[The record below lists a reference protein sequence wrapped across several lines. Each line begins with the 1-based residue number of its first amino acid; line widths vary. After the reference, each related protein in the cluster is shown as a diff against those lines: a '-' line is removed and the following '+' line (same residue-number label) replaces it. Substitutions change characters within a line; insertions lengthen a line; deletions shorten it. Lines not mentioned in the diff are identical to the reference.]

1 MRGLWGRG
9 NAAGVDGMGSGA
21 AGVGG
26 EKGGVGTTSDV
37 VLILI
42 TKKMVSE
49 SCGLWQVDRRMLLQ
63 TICCGRYFW
72 VDQKNTKKMV
82 KKW

>member
-1 MRGLWGRG
+1 MGKGKCGWSGWDGKWGRG
-9 NAAGVDGMGSGA
+9 SW
-21 AGVGG
+21 G
-26 EKGGVGTTSDV
+26 EEGGVGTTSDV
-37 VLILI
+37 VLISI
-42 TKKMVSE
+42 IKKMLSK
-49 SCGLWQVDRRMLLQ
+49 SKGLRQVARRMLLQ

>member
-1 MRGLWGRG
+1 MRGFWGRG

-37 VLILI
+37 VLISI
-42 TKKMVSE
+42 IKKMLSK
-49 SCGLWQVDRRMLLQ
+49 SKGLRQVARRMLLQ
-63 TICCGRYFW
+63 TICCGRYFL
-72 VDQKNTKKMV
+72 VDQKNTKKIV
-82 KKW
+82 NKW

>member
-26 EKGGVGTTSDV
+26 QEGGVGTTSDV
-37 VLILI
+37 VLISI
-42 TKKMVSE
+42 IKKILCE
-49 SCGLWQVDRRMLLQ
+49 SKGLRQVARRMLLQ

>member
-37 VLILI
+37 VLISI
-42 TKKMVSE
+42 IKK
-49 SCGLWQVDRRMLLQ
+49 
-63 TICCGRYFW
+63 
-72 VDQKNTKKMV
+72 NA
-82 KKW
+82 

>member
-1 MRGLWGRG
+1 MRGFWGRG

-37 VLILI
+37 VLISTI
-42 TKKMVSE
+42 TKMLSE
-49 SCGLWQVDRRMLLQ
+49 SRGLIQVAR
-63 TICCGRYFW
+63 
-72 VDQKNTKKMV
+72 
-82 KKW
+82 